1 MDSLAKDI
9 TQIRQILQ
17 ANSVVTD
24 VDEPLG
30 EDCLSLYENNKQHVN
45 DVLLDLEEILG
56 KSLSIGEEQ
65 QMYNLNNGLIY
76 KCVTKLFNT

>member
-65 QMYNLNNGLIY
+65 QMYNLNNGLISNQV
-76 KCVTKLFNT
+76 CD